1 MTYRPRV
8 VDRELQ
14 ERLES
19 SGAVLIEGPKACG
32 KTETAGQVAGSAVFM
47 DIDQNAR
54 LTAAVAPQR
63 LLEGAT
69 PRLIDEWQLAPEIWN
84 HVRREVDARK
94 ESGQFVLTGSLIPT
108 QDALRH
114 SGAGRI
120 SRLLM
125 RPMSLF
131 ELGSSTGEVSIG
143 RLLDAELDGAGD
155 PGLDIEALAGL
166 ITVGGWPG
174 HLERST
180 VAATRAA
187 RDYLAE
193 IAHTDVVSVDGVRR
207 DPRKV
212 MRFLASLAR
221 NTATYASNNTLAAD
235 TYGSD
240 VQVGRHSVSDYL
252 TALERLLVVEEQP
265 AWSPHMLSRARL
277 RQASKRHFVDP
288 SLAVAALGLTR
299 GRLLDDLNFLGF
311 LFESLVVRDLRV
323 YAQASDCRV
332 LQYRDNTGLEVDAIL
347 EASDGR
353 WAAFEVKLGGRLV
366 DDGAESLLDFVAK
379 VDTGRCGEPAALC
392 VVTASGY
399 GYQRPDGVW
408 VLPIGALGP

>member
-8 VDRELQ
+8 VDREFQ

-19 SGAVLIEGPKACG
+19 GGAVLIEGPKACG
-32 KTETAGQVAGSAVFM
+32 KTETARQVAGSAVFL
-47 DIDQNAR
+47 DIDENAR
-54 LTAAVAPQR
+54 QTASMAPQR

-84 HVRREVDARK
+84 HVRRAVDARR
-94 ESGQFVLTGSLIPT
+94 ESGQFVLTGSLIPAEDT
-108 QDALRH
+108 LRH

-131 ELGSSTGEVSIG
+131 ELGHANGEVSVG
-143 RLLDAELDGAGD
+143 RLLDSELDGAGD
-155 PGLDIEALAGL
+155 PGLDVESLAGL

-174 HLERST
+174 HLEKST
-180 VAATRAA
+180 EAATRAA
-187 RDYLAE
+187 RDYVAE
-193 IAHTDVVSVDGVRR
+193 ITHTDVLSVDGVRR

-212 MRFLASLAR
+212 TRFLASFAR

-235 TYGSD
+235 TEGSD
-240 VQVGRHSVSDYL
+240 RQVGRHTVSDYL

-265 AWSPHMLSRARL
+265 AWSPHIRSKARL

-288 SLAVAALGLTR
+288 SLAVAALGLTQ

-323 YAQASDCRV
+323 YAQASDSRV
-332 LQYRDNTGLEVDAIL
+332 LQYRDNTGLEVDAIV
-347 EASDGR
+347 EAADGR
-353 WAAFEVKLGGRLV
+353 WAAFEVKLGGSMV
-366 DDGAESLLDFVAK
+366 DDGAESLLDFAAK
-379 VDTGRCGEPAALC
+379 VDTGRCGEPGALC

-399 GYQRPDGVW
+399 GYQRADGVW